1 MKTVYANTKHPKLIL
16 WSCIVIGAA
25 GLTCLVLYIL
35 QKGEYFLFSAFYSL
49 AYFAIF
55 FGIYKLNTYTVD
67 DEADTITF
75 SQQKKYPLRLSDIKS
90 VVYKESKKGRY
101 RYLFIHDSG
110 HGFMEIRTSKDNA
123 DSMVDQILKASPD
136 ATVEHAHYL

>member
-1 MKTVYANTKHPKLIL
+1 MKTVYANTRHPRLIK
-16 WSCIVIGAA
+16 WSCIAIGAA

-35 QKGEYFLFSAFYSL
+35 QKGDHYLFSAFYSL
-49 AYFAIF
+49 AYLAIF
-55 FGIYKLNTYTVD
+55 FGIYKLNTYTID

-75 SQQKKYPLRLSDIKS
+75 SQQKEFPLRLSDIKS
-90 VVYKESKKGRY
+90 VIYKESKKGRF

-110 HGFMEIRTSKDNA
+110 KGFLEIRTSKDNA
-123 DSMVDQILKASPD
+123 DSIVAQILKANPG

>member
-25 GLTCLVLYIL
+25 GLTCLVLYIA
-35 QKGEYFLFSAFYSL
+35 QKGETYLFSAFYSL
-49 AYFAIF
+49 AYIAIF

-75 SQQKKYPLRLSDIKS
+75 SQQKEYPLRLSDIKS
-90 VVYKESKKGRY
+90 IIYMESKKGRF

-110 HGFMEIRTSKDNA
+110 LGFLEIRTSKSNA
-123 DSMVDQILKASPD
+123 DRIVAQILKANPD
-136 ATVEHAHYL
+136 AKVEHANYL

>member
-25 GLTCLVLYIL
+25 GLACLVLYIA
-35 QKGEYFLFSAFYSL
+35 QKGETYLFSAFYSL
-49 AYFAIF
+49 AYIAIF

-75 SQQKKYPLRLSDIKS
+75 SQQKDYPLRLSDIKS
-90 VVYKESKKGRY
+90 VIYKESKKGRF

-110 HGFMEIRTSKDNA
+110 LGFLEIRTSKSNA
-123 DSMVDQILKASPD
+123 DRIVAQILKANPD
-136 ATVEHAHYL
+136 AKVEHAHYL